1 MGMVETTLVPRVRAR
16 GPTRADD
23 RDEGIAF
30 TDPLREDINE
40 IFSELDIIN
49 VKKNAFASQSLREAI
64 INAAR
69 EAARIVSPIADEDAA
84 QHVNA
89 LAAWGD

>member
-1 MGMVETTLVPRVRAR
+1 MVETTLVPRVGAR
-16 GPTRADD
+16 GPTRADY

-30 TDPLREDINE
+30 TDPFREDINE
-40 IFSELDIIN
+40 IFSEFDIVD
-49 VKKNAFASQSLREAI
+49 VKKNAFASQSFREAI

-69 EAARIVSPIADEDAA
+69 EAAGIVSPIANEDAA